1 MFSTTM
7 FSFSDSYSRE
17 FLTNKYMPVVTSNF
31 GFQGGQCPLKY
42 DVIIV
47 GAGPAGIFSAL
58 ELTEK
63 NNLNVLILDRG
74 ADIDQRKCP
83 SSRGF
88 ECVHCE
94 PCAVLSGWGGAG
106 AYSDGKLTLSTEV
119 GGWLNQYVSQKEL
132 ETLVGYVDSVY
143 LKYGASEQVYG
154 GDVEK
159 VDEIE
164 RKASLAGLKLI
175 RQKIRHMGTEKCR
188 ETLRQM
194 RRELNGKIT
203 FQPKTDVKGLI
214 AENHTVK
221 GVETVDGE
229 KFLSKYVIIAP
240 GRSGA
245 EWLQTEAQIRGLR
258 TVNNPVDVGV
268 RVEVLASVM
277 EELTKALYEPKLVYY
292 SRLFDDHVRTFCVS
306 PYGEVTAESYNGIL
320 TVNGQS
326 YAERKTE
333 NTNFAILVSTS
344 FTEPFKEPIAYGKY
358 VARLSNL
365 LSGGVMVQRLGDLV
379 SGRRSTPERLARS
392 VVTPTLKSAT
402 PGDLSFVLPYRY
414 LSDIREMLQALDLIA
429 PGVHS
434 RDTLLYGIEVKFY
447 SSHLQL
453 NDVLETKIQNMFTI
467 GDGAGVTRSL
477 VQASASGVIVAREI
491 LKREKLKA

>member
-1 MFSTTM
+1 LGS
-7 FSFSDSYSRE
+7 
-17 FLTNKYMPVVTSNF
+17 
-31 GFQGGQCPLKY
+31 QGAFHLKY

-63 NNLNVLILDRG
+63 NNLNVLIFDRG
-74 ADIDQRKCP
+74 LDIDDRKCP

-94 PCAVLSGWGGAG
+94 PCSVLSGWGGAG
-106 AYSDGKLTLSTEV
+106 AYSDGKLTHSTEV
-119 GGWLNQYVSQKEL
+119 GGWLNKYLSSKEL
-132 ETLVGYVDSVY
+132 MKLVKYVDGIY
-143 LKYGASEQVYG
+143 LKYGASEQIYG
-154 GDVEK
+154 EDVEK
-159 VDEIE
+159 VDEID

-175 RQKIRHMGTEKCR
+175 RQEVRHMGTDKCL
-188 ETLRQM
+188 ETLRRM
-194 RRELNGKIT
+194 RHELNDKVT
-203 FQPKTDVKGLI
+203 FFPKTDIEGLI
-214 AENHTVK
+214 VEDHKIK
-221 GVETVDGE
+221 GVKTSEGE
-229 KFLSKYVIIAP
+229 KYFAKYVIIAP

-245 EWLQTEAQIRGLR
+245 EWLQTEAQFLGLK
-258 TVNNPVDVGV
+258 TINNPVDVGV

-277 EELTKALYEPKLVYY
+277 EKLTKALYEPKLIYF
-292 SRLFDDHVRTFCVS
+292 SKLFDDQVRTFCVS
-306 PYGEVTAESYNGIL
+306 PYGEVTTESYDGVL

-333 NTNFAILVSTS
+333 NTNFALLVSTS

-379 SGRRSTPERLARS
+379 AGRRSTPERLARS
-392 VVTPTLKSAT
+392 VVTPTLKNAT

-414 LSDIREMLQALDLIA
+414 LSDIREMLQALDVIV

-453 NDVLETKIQNMFTI
+453 NNELETKIQNMFTI
-467 GDGAGVTRSL
+467 GDGAGVTRGL
-477 VQASASGVIVAREI
+477 IQASASGVMVAREI
-491 LKREKLKA
+491 LKREQLKA

>member
-1 MFSTTM
+1 M
-7 FSFSDSYSRE
+7 
-17 FLTNKYMPVVTSNF
+17 
-31 GFQGGQCPLKY
+31 KY

-74 ADIDQRKCP
+74 LDIPDRKCP

-88 ECVHCE
+88 DCVHCE
-94 PCAVLSGWGGAG
+94 PCSVLSGWGGAG

-119 GGWLNQYVSQKEL
+119 GGWLNQYLSRKDL
-132 ETLVGYVDSVY
+132 EKLVKYVDSIY
-143 LKYGASEQVYG
+143 LRYGASEQVYG
-154 GDVEK
+154 CDIEK

-175 RQKIRHMGTEKCR
+175 RQEVRHMGTDKCL
-188 ETLRQM
+188 ETLKRM
-194 RRELNGKIT
+194 REELNGKVT
-203 FQPKTDVKGLI
+203 FFPKTDVKDLI
-214 AENHTVK
+214 AEDHKIK
-221 GVETVDGE
+221 GVKTSDGE
-229 KFLSKYVIIAP
+229 IYLAKYVIIAP

-245 EWLQTEAQIRGLR
+245 EWLQTEAQFLGLK

-277 EELTKALYEPKLVYY
+277 DKLTKALYEPKLIYF
-292 SRLFDDHVRTFCVS
+292 SKQFDDQVRTFCVS
-306 PYGEVTAESYNGIL
+306 PYGEVTTESYDGVL

-333 NTNFAILVSTS
+333 NTNFALLVSTS

-379 SGRRSTPERLARS
+379 SGRRSTPERISRS
-392 VVTPTLKSAT
+392 VVTPTLKNAT

-414 LSDIREMLQALDLIA
+414 LSDIREMLQALDVIV

-453 NDVLETKIQNMFTI
+453 NNNLETKIQNMFTI
-467 GDGAGVTRSL
+467 GDGAGVTRGL
-477 VQASASGVIVAREI
+477 IQASASGVIVAREI
-491 LKREKLKA
+491 LKREQIKA

>member
-1 MFSTTM
+1 M
-7 FSFSDSYSRE
+7 
-17 FLTNKYMPVVTSNF
+17 
-31 GFQGGQCPLKY
+31 KY

-63 NNLNVLILDRG
+63 NKLNVLILDRG
-74 ADIDQRKCP
+74 LDIDLRKCP

-94 PCAVLSGWGGAG
+94 PCSVLSGWGGAG
-106 AYSDGKLTLSTEV
+106 AYSDGKLILSTEV
-119 GGWLNQYVSQKEL
+119 GGWLNQYVSKKEL
-132 ETLVGYVDSVY
+132 KKLVKYVDGIY
-143 LKYGASEQVYG
+143 IQYGASEQVYG
-154 GDVEK
+154 GDTEK
-159 VDEIE
+159 VDEID
-164 RKASLAGLKLI
+164 RQASLAGLKLI
-175 RQKIRHMGTEKCR
+175 RQEVRHMGTDKCL
-188 ETLRQM
+188 ETLRRM
-194 RRELNGKIT
+194 RQELNDKVT
-203 FQPKTDVKGLI
+203 FYPKTDVKGLI
-214 AENHTVK
+214 TEDNKVIGVK
-221 GVETVDGE
+221 TTSGE
-229 KFLSKYVIIAP
+229 KFYAKYVIIAP

-245 EWLQTEAQIRGLR
+245 EWFQTEAQFLGLK

-277 EELTKALYEPKLVYY
+277 EKLTKTLYEPKLIYF
-292 SRLFDDHVRTFCVS
+292 SKLFDDQVRTFCVS
-306 PYGEVTAESYNGIL
+306 PYGEVTTESYDGVL

-326 YAERKTE
+326 YAERKTK
-333 NTNFAILVSTS
+333 NTNFALLVSTS

-392 VVTPTLKSAT
+392 VVTPTLKNAT

-414 LSDIREMLQALDLIA
+414 LSDIREMLQALDVIV

-453 NDVLETKIQNMFTI
+453 NDELESKIKNMFTI
-467 GDGAGVTRSL
+467 GDGAGVTRGL
-477 VQASASGVIVAREI
+477 IQASASGVIVAREI
-491 LKREKLKA
+491 MKREKMKA

>member
-1 MFSTTM
+1 M
-7 FSFSDSYSRE
+7 
-17 FLTNKYMPVVTSNF
+17 KH
-31 GFQGGQCPLKY
+31 

-63 NNLNVLILDRG
+63 TNLNVLMIDMG
-74 ADIDQRKCP
+74 PDIDQRKCP

-94 PCAVLSGWGGAG
+94 PCSVLSGWGGAG

-119 GGWLNQYVSQKEL
+119 GGWLNQYVSNKEL
-132 ETLVGYVDSVY
+132 QALVKHVDSIY
-143 LKYGASEQVYG
+143 LKFGASDRVYG
-154 GDVEK
+154 GDSER

-175 RQKIRHMGTEKCR
+175 RQEVRHMGTDKCK
-188 ETLRQM
+188 ETLQRM
-194 RRELNGKIT
+194 RKELNGKID
-203 FQPKTDVKGLI
+203 FRPKSEVKALI
-214 AENHTVK
+214 TENHLIQ
-221 GVETVDGE
+221 GVETVEGE
-229 KFLSKYVIIAP
+229 KIFGKYVIIAP

-245 EWLQTEAQIRGLR
+245 EWLQTEAQVRGLK
-258 TVNNPVDVGV
+258 TVNNPVDIGV

-277 EELTKALYEPKLVYY
+277 ENLTKTLYEPKLVYY
-292 SRLFDDHVRTFCVS
+292 SRQFDDQVRTFCVS
-306 PYGEVTAESYNGIL
+306 PYGEVTTESYDGVL
-320 TVNGQS
+320 TVNGGS
-326 YAERKTE
+326 YAERKTD

-379 SGRRSTPERLARS
+379 VGRRSTPERLARS
-392 VVTPTLKSAT
+392 IVTPTLKNAT

-414 LSDIREMLQALDLIA
+414 LVDIREMLQALDVIA
-429 PGVHS
+429 PGIQS

-453 NDVLETKIQNMFTI
+453 SNALESKIQNMFTI
-467 GDGAGVTRSL
+467 GDGAGVTRGL
-477 VQASASGVIVAREI
+477 IQASASGVIVAREI
-491 LKREKLKA
+491 LKREHLKAEQT